1 MGRPLIAAGLLAV
14 GLLIYPGAPA
24 QVPDLEALE
33 RQLEERKAEE
43 RKAEERKAEEA
54 ARRAQEAQRAA
65 EARLRWNQ
73 FERVGDGV
81 MDRQQNSVWAA
92 ADNGRDINWPDA
104 TAYCRSL
111 GPGWSLPSVSQLQSL
126 YARDTPFSQTVS
138 GHTIYPATN
147 LIRFT
152 GYWYWSSEAQGSSE
166 AWGVVLGLG
175 SRHSTRQSTVNGRAL
190 CVRRP

>member
-1 MGRPLIAAGLLAV
+1 MDRVKVSLLKSLTMLAV
-14 GLLIYPGAPA
+14 CIVGGIVPLSFA

-33 RQLEERKAEE
+33 RQLEERKE
-43 RKAEERKAEEA
+43 EEA
-54 ARRAQEAQRAA
+54 RQQARRAAEARRAE

-73 FERVGDGV
+73 FQSVSDGV
-81 MDRQQNSVWAA
+81 LDRGQNVVWAA
-92 ADNGRDINWPDA
+92 ADNGGDINWPDA

-111 GPGWSLPSVSQLQSL
+111 GPGWGLPSVSQLQSL

-138 GHTIYPATN
+138 GYTIYPATN

-152 GYWYWSSEAQGSSE
+152 GRWYWSSEAQGSSH
-166 AWGVVLGLG
+166 AWIVNLVGGNRYSL
-175 SRHSTRQSTVNGRAL
+175 RQSDGNFSRAL